1 MLACVLLRPC
11 PYHFIIEN
19 VQNVLISAL
28 AYVEYHIPRI
38 KSDDELRLYSNIMKR
53 PGEKWNLTGHLHYRL
68 QQLCMSCLQN
78 HGKQQ
83 PPQRE
88 ALLTLGLWQ
97 RSPWGKR
104 KLKHCLYFSICSAHS
119 KRMDDH
125 CAAWICNQPA
135 KLGCHHMGKY
145 EWWLVLVQR

>member
-1 MLACVLLRPC
+1 MNCLSTHFIMSCDFSRRKKMLACVLLRPC
-11 PYHFIIEN
+11 PYQFIIEN

-53 PGEKWNLTGHLHYRL
+53 PGEKNGTWQAICTTGS

-78 HGKQQ
+78 HGKWQ

-88 ALLTLGLWQ
+88 AFLTLGAISAFALEQ
-97 RSPWGKR
+97 MKTEALSVFFNMLKSPQ
-104 KLKHCLYFSICSAHS
+104 AHGWS
-119 KRMDDH
+119 L
-125 CAAWICNQPA
+125 CCVS
-135 KLGCHHMGKY
+135 L
-145 EWWLVLVQR
+145 